1 MLRLL
6 AIKRGRSIAGKVR
19 ADTGGTCPFFYENK
33 YGVRDSNPSK
43 SSVLYKT
50 GAKMG
55 NSPVDRNKD
64 YMREMWG
71 TNRLVSDYG
80 SMERINVYEEKK
92 EFLQEIMDY
101 EKTHDLKKQSQ
112 LHEKIRNDE
121 DYDDWEYGTEPN
133 YGNPW
138 A

>member
-1 MLRLL
+1 M
-6 AIKRGRSIAGKVR
+6 
-19 ADTGGTCPFFYENK
+19 Y
-33 YGVRDSNPSK
+33 K
-43 SSVLYKT
+43 S

-55 NSPVDRNKD
+55 NSPVDRNKE

-80 SMERINVYEEKK
+80 SMQNLPSKRVLTEVMHDTAPR
-92 EFLQEIMDY
+92 
-101 EKTHDLKKQSQ
+101 HDLKKQTE

-121 DYDDWEYGTEPN
+121 DYDDWSYGTEPT

-138 A
+138 T